1 MIEVIYNEE
10 NTLKEDTAAVH
21 LPKNIRQIGQ
31 IGEKKKIYVEDYV
44 ITYLNRLSD
53 KNMDILKVAI
63 LLGEV
68 KNADHTYLFINGA
81 IEIKSRDF
89 TLNHIYFNDEIWSG
103 VYEIIKEYFSGMN
116 IVGWFLSVPGY
127 PLELN
132 DEIMRV
138 HLNHFAG
145 NNKVL
150 MMSEPIEKEDAFFL
164 FEKGS
169 LTRQSGYYIY
179 YEKNEAMQNYMI
191 DRNEI
196 AGEVVKEEI
205 TDEAAKHFRAI
216 IQEKK
221 LENQQRK
228 MMAFMYTASTFLVL
242 VVVVI
247 GVTMINN
254 YSKMK
259 NMEVALL
266 TISENVKEASEQTK
280 LAMQKDEETQKSL
293 AQAMEE
299 ENKKIVVETIDGD
312 IQREEGQAGEEDR
325 KETEPKEETAEE
337 QKTKEQADE
346 DLNQADTEEEQA
358 EKAKEP
364 EADAE
369 EEPEEAKEV
378 SEKPEEESVE
388 AVVNIEKE
396 YYTVQRGDTLAN
408 ISRKFYNTPD
418 MVEQICELNHIPNVD
433 RILVGQKIVLP

>member
-10 NTLKEDTAAVH
+10 NTLKEDTAAIH

-31 IGEKKKIYVEDYV
+31 IGENKKIYVEDYV

-68 KNADHTYLFINGA
+68 KSSEHTYLFINGA

-89 TLNHIYFNDEIWSG
+89 SIKHIHFNEEIWSG
-103 VYEIIKEYFSGMN
+103 IYEIIKEYFSGMD

-145 NNKVL
+145 ANKVL
-150 MMSEPIEKEDAFFL
+150 MMSEPIEREDAFFL

-169 LTRQSGYYIY
+169 LMRQSGYYIY

-196 AGEVVKEEI
+196 AGETVKEDI
-205 TDEAAKHFRAI
+205 SDEAAKHFRAI

-254 YSKMK
+254 YNKMK

-266 TISENVKEASEQTK
+266 SISENVKEASERTR
-280 LAMQKDEETQKSL
+280 LAIEKDEEAEKNL
-293 AQAMEE
+293 AQAMEK
-299 ENKKIVVETIDGD
+299 ENKQIVVESIEGNA
-312 IQREEGQAGEEDR
+312 QR
-325 KETEPKEETAEE
+325 
-337 QKTKEQADE
+337 
-346 DLNQADTEEEQA
+346 EEEQA
-358 EKAKEP
+358 EENK
-364 EADAE
+364 AE
-369 EEPEEAKEV
+369 EMEGDQNEGAEASAEEPGSGAEKEEEASAEEPKSGQEEKE
-378 SEKPEEESVE
+378 ETDTEPQEEEAANQQPKEAVE
-388 AVVNIEKE
+388 AVVSIEKE
-396 YYTVQRGDTLAN
+396 YYTVQRGDTLAD
-408 ISRKFYNTPD
+408 ISRRYYNTPD
-418 MVEQICELNHIPNVD
+418 MVEQICELNHIQNVD